1 MFEEDIA
8 RESIGHLVGENLL
21 VHSPS
26 EWLSDLV
33 LEVSDASDRRILR
46 VVRVHDAYEVI
57 FGECLEVVQKVLNHL
72 IVSLLVGGKTGEQ
85 TRKTVDDDQSK
96 VDLQL
101 FSLKLGQDHGKEHEK
116 PLQVEHLHDFEP
128 RESLLN
134 LLGLSASTSILDE
147 ILHNRVNL
155 SIIFD
160 ILIESL

>member
-46 VVRVHDAYEVI
+46 VIRVHDAYEVI

-72 IVSLLVGGKTGEQ
+72 IVSLLVGGKTSEQ

-101 FSLKLGQDHGKEHEK
+101 FSLQLGQDH
-116 PLQVEHLHDFEP
+116 
-128 RESLLN
+128 
-134 LLGLSASTSILDE
+134 
-147 ILHNRVNL
+147 
-155 SIIFD
+155 
-160 ILIESL
+160 